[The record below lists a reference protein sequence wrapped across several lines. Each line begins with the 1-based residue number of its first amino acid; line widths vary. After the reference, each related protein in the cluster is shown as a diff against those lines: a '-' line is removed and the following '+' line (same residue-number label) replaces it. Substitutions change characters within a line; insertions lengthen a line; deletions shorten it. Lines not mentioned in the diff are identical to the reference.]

1 MIPDRNPPDTWVS
14 VRDHRNLVSPGQKRP
29 PRGTLATPV
38 PQRRQPGGK
47 ATGYS
52 AAGLWGWMA
61 QRLYSQ
67 LAGEDG
73 LGQERGDEHVG
84 RVDHLAD
91 LEVDRDAADRVS
103 LLPRPPPLGEVV
115 DHVEQ
120 RVAGREGDVLGVV
133 DAVPGDRD
141 PRGGVEPARR
151 GVLRRQVVL
160 VPGEPE
166 VADVLL
172 RRLALADGE
181 AHAQGRAHLDRGA
194 ADLPVAL
201 GEMGVARREEP
212 ARGVHRDEQA
222 RALAELL
229 DVDVAGLL
237 AGRDRAQPLRG
248 QPRVARDGGPG
259 RRRRHEA
266 AAV

>member
-1 MIPDRNPPDTWVS
+1 MIPDRNPPYPWVS
-14 VRDHRNLVSPGQKRP
+14 VRDHGNPVSPGRKRP
-29 PRGTLATPV
+29 PRGTSATPV

-61 QRLYSQ
+61 HRPHSQ

-91 LEVDRDAADRVS
+91 LEVNRDAADRVG
-103 LLPRPPPLGEVV
+103 LLPRPPPLGEMV

-120 RVAGREGDVLGVV
+120 RVAGGERDVLGVV

-172 RRLALADGE
+172 RRLALAQTEPDT
-181 AHAQGRAHLDRGA
+181 QGR
-194 ADLPVAL
+194 
-201 GEMGVARREEP
+201 
-212 ARGVHRDEQA
+212 
-222 RALAELL
+222 
-229 DVDVAGLL
+229 
-237 AGRDRAQPLRG
+237 
-248 QPRVARDGGPG
+248 
-259 RRRRHEA
+259 
-266 AAV
+266 